1 MHTHHQGT
9 GAESLDLFV
18 AKGVVGT
25 RDMGGDADFI
35 LPLRDRV
42 RAGTL
47 FGPEIVASGPMVD
60 NAPPEFPYRLH
71 VTNAEEARVAVREL
85 KRLGV
90 DFIKVHDH
98 TPREVF
104 FAAIAEASQSGIDGF
119 RSRPR
124 LGEGRGG
131 R

>member
-1 MHTHHQGT
+1 
-9 GAESLDLFV
+9 
-18 AKGVVGT
+18 
-25 RDMGGDADFI
+25 MGGDADFI

-42 RAGTL
+42 KAGEV

-60 NAPPEFPYRLH
+60 NAPPDFPYRLH
-71 VTNAEEARVAVREL
+71 VTNADEARVAVREL

-104 FAAIAEASQSGIDGF
+104 FAAIAEAPQGGCWAVCAHTIQPGIGRPGFQSREPAVVPDGCSQGW
-119 RSRPR
+119 P
-124 LGEGRGG
+124 
-131 R
+131 